1 MAEQKRVFFVID
13 MKSFFASVE
22 CAERGLDPFATN
34 LVVADEERTKGTVCL
49 AITPKMKELG
59 IKNRCRLYEIPS
71 NIEYIIAKPR
81 MKKYI
86 EYAAKIYGIYL
97 KYIDKS
103 DIHVY
108 SIDECFIDVTS
119 YLKLYKTRAKA
130 FANKLMREIRDEL
143 GIPSTV
149 GIGTNMFLAKIALDI
164 TAKHAVDRIGWLDEE
179 KFKKELWH
187 HKPITD
193 FWSIAEGTQKRLAK
207 FGIFCMFDLA
217 HFENESLLYK
227 EFGINAELLIDHA
240 WGRES
245 CLISDIK
252 NYKRKS
258 ISFSSSQIL
267 PCAYVHDKAKL
278 ALKEMI
284 QTGCYNLAR
293 HGFVTN
299 HVHIFVGYQDAKRAV
314 AKASVTMKETTNT
327 YLIIS
332 KYVDKMFDQ
341 IVDKGREIRKIGY
354 DFGHLL
360 PIECEQYDFF
370 TDVNKI
376 EKQKKIA
383 KSVIKL
389 QDKYGKN
396 AVLKGLDL
404 KEGATQKERNSLI
417 GGHNS
422 E

>member
-1 MAEQKRVFFVID
+1 MADKNRVFFVID

-22 CAERGLDPFATN
+22 CAERGLDPFETN
-34 LVVADEERTKGTVCL
+34 LVVADEARTKGTVCL
-49 AITPKMKELG
+49 AITPKMKSLG
-59 IKNRCRLYEIPS
+59 VKNRCRLFEIPAS
-71 NIEYIIAKPR
+71 IEYIVAKPR

-86 EYAAKIYGIYL
+86 EYAAKIYEIYL
-97 KYIDKS
+97 KYIDKN

-119 YLKLYKTRAKA
+119 YLKLYKMKAKE
-130 FANKLMREIRDEL
+130 FANKLMAEIRDRL
-143 GIPSTV
+143 GIPSSV

-187 HKPITD
+187 HTPITD
-193 FWSIAEGTQKRLAK
+193 FWSISTGTEKRLSK
-207 FGIFCMFDLA
+207 FAIFTMYDLA
-217 HFENESLLYK
+217 HFESTELLYK

-240 WGRES
+240 WGRET

-267 PCAYVHDKAKL
+267 PCAYMHDKAKL
-278 ALKEMI
+278 VLKEMI

-293 HGFVTN
+293 HGYVTN
-299 HVHIFVGYQDAKRAV
+299 HVHVFVVYQGDKKESV
-314 AKASVTMKETTNT
+314 KASVTMREVTNA
-327 YLIIS
+327 YSIIV
-332 KYVDKMFDQ
+332 KYVEKMFDN
-341 IVDKGREIRKIGY
+341 IVDKTKEIRKLGY
-354 DFGHLL
+354 DFSSLMTV
-360 PIECEQYDFF
+360 EQEQYDFF
-370 TDVNKI
+370 TDIGKI
-376 EKQKKIA
+376 DKEKKIVE
-383 KSVIKL
+383 SVIKL

-396 AVLKGLDL
+396 AVLRGMDL
-404 KEGATQKERNSLI
+404 EQGATQKDRNALI
-417 GGHNS
+417 GGHNG

>member
-1 MAEQKRVFFVID
+1 MEEQKRVFFVID

-22 CAERGLDPFATN
+22 CAERGLDPYATN
-34 LVVADEERTKGTVCL
+34 LVVADEARTKGTVCL

-59 IKNRCRLYEIPS
+59 IKNRCRLYEIPDT
-71 NIEYIIAKPR
+71 IEYIIAKPR

-97 KYIDKS
+97 KYIDKN

-130 FANKLMREIRDEL
+130 FANKLMREIRDTL

-193 FWSIAEGTQKRLAK
+193 FWSIAEGTEKRLNK
-207 FGIFCMFDLA
+207 YGIFSMYDLA
-217 HFENESLLYK
+217 HFEDEDLLYK

-240 WGRES
+240 WGRET

-258 ISFSSSQIL
+258 ISFSASQIL
-267 PCAYVHDKAKL
+267 PCAYVHDKAKIV
-278 ALKEMI
+278 LKEMI

-293 HGFVTN
+293 HGYVTN
-299 HVHIFVGYQDAKRAV
+299 HVHIFLGYQDAKRAV
-314 AKASVTMKETTNT
+314 EKASVTMKETTNT
-327 YLIIS
+327 YSIIG
-332 KYVDKMFDQ
+332 KYVDKMFDE
-341 IVDKGREIRKIGY
+341 IVDKSKEIRKIGY
-354 DFGHLL
+354 DFGHLMPL
-360 PIECEQYDFF
+360 ECEQYDFF
-370 TDVNKI
+370 TDISKI

-383 KSVIKL
+383 SSVIKL

-404 KEGATQKERNSLI
+404 KEGATQKERNALI